1 MGHMTLGTLTPL
13 SPVSGGLAAERG
25 FCYHTSMA
33 KARETLSERDFYER
47 DYYSWALEQAALLRA
62 RRFAELDLEN
72 LAEEIDGLARA
83 EARELRSRYA
93 TLLSHPLKWELQPER
108 RSHSRAATIARE
120 RDAIPDHLDENPG
133 LEPRQAELFAKAYR
147 GARADAAAETSLPL
161 SHFPATCPY
170 ALDRAM
176 GEAFWPGPD
185 RPMP

>member
-1 MGHMTLGTLTPL
+1 
-13 SPVSGGLAAERG
+13 
-25 FCYHTSMA
+25 MA
-33 KARETLSERDFYER
+33 KARETLPARDLYQR